1 MYCNTQA
8 FRKKLDSGQLC
19 LGPSITFCDPAVTE
33 SIAPTADF
41 VWIDLEH
48 NPTNLQTMLAHLI
61 AARAGGTMGIVRI
74 PSGEIAWI
82 KRVLDSG
89 AEGIILPQAGSS
101 DEIAAYVSA
110 CRYPPMGTRG
120 FGPRRPTNYARIG
133 GQEYLD
139 SANRELF
146 VVAQIETT
154 GALEEIERIVEIE
167 GLDSIVVGPHDLSG
181 SLGMLGQVEHP
192 MVVDAIN
199 HVVTTAREAGLYVGM
214 GMGAS
219 AEFAIKSANVGV
231 QWLQVGNDFEY
242 MNVFADRLYAEIR
255 SEQ

>member
-1 MYCNTQA
+1 MYHNIKG
-8 FRKKLDSGQLC
+8 FRKKMDSGQVC
-19 LGPSITFCDPAVTE
+19 LGPGITFADPAVTE
-33 SIAPTADF
+33 SIAPAADF

-48 NPTNLQTMLAHLI
+48 NPTNLETMMAHLI
-61 AARAGGTMGIVRI
+61 AARAGGTMAIVRI
-74 PSGEIAWI
+74 PSGEVAWI

-89 AEGIILPQAGSS
+89 AEGIILPQGSS
-101 DEIAAYVSA
+101 YEEIATFVSS

-120 FGPRRPTNYARIG
+120 FGPRRPTNYARIS

-146 VVAQIETT
+146 VVAQIETV
-154 GALEEIERIVEIE
+154 GALNDIDRIVQIE

-181 SLGMLGQVEHP
+181 SLGILGQVDHP
-192 MVVDAIN
+192 TVVEAIDRI
-199 HVVTTAREAGLYVGM
+199 VKTARQAGIYVGM

-219 AEFAIKSANVGV
+219 ADFAIKNAEIGV

-242 MNVFADRLYAEIR
+242 MNGFADRLYTEIR
-255 SEQ
+255 AEK

>member
-1 MYCNTQA
+1 M
-8 FRKKLDSGQLC
+8 DSGQVC
-19 LGPSITFCDPAVTE
+19 FGPGITFADPAVTE

-48 NPTNLQTMLAHLI
+48 NPTNLQTMMAHLI
-61 AARAGGTMGIVRI
+61 AARAGETMALVRI
-74 PSGEIAWI
+74 PSGEIGWI

-89 AEGIILPQAGSS
+89 AEGIILPQAQSH
-101 DEIAAYVSA
+101 EEVAAYVSA
-110 CRYPPMGTRG
+110 CRYPPAGTRG

-139 SANRELF
+139 IANRELF
-146 VVAQIETT
+146 VVAQIETL
-154 GALEEIERIVEIE
+154 GALNDLDRIVKIE

-181 SLGMLGQVEHP
+181 ALGMLGQVEHLT
-192 MVVDAIN
+192 VVDAIN
-199 HVVTTAREAGLYVGM
+199 RIVTTAREAGLYAGM

-219 AEFAIKSANVGV
+219 VDFAIKNAKLGV

-242 MNVFADRLYAEIR
+242 MNVFAENLYKEIR
-255 SEQ
+255 EQTSEQ